1 MKGDEVLD
9 IYKEKE
15 NEVLKSDKYPR
26 IKKALENGR
35 TLDEIEMEIQ
45 VGLGDTY
52 FSEYVDLMGIKE

>member
-15 NEVLKSDKYPR
+15 NEALKTDKYPR
-26 IKKALENGR
+26 IKRALENGS